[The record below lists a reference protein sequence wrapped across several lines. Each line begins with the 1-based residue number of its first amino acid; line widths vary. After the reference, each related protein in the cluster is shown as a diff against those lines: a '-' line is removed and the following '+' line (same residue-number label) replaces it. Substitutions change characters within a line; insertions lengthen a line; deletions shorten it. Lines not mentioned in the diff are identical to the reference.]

1 MGFVDLWPGI
11 VLVNLL
17 QEEPAPSNIQLPP
30 PLRACLVGEIKFFG
44 CYIGQSGCWRN
55 DCQLHASDISNL
67 MPKLPNYF
75 EPTPQPILEKLH
87 VGHPVLSLHNAKI
100 DHLAHKAWIL
110 PIDLRNGV
118 IQQPIDFVG
127 ADGTVGICETSN
139 D

>member
-1 MGFVDLWPGI
+1 MGFVDLWLGI

-17 QEEPAPSNIQLPP
+17 QEEPAPSYIQLPP
-30 PLRACLVGEIKFFG
+30 PLRTCL
-44 CYIGQSGCWRN
+44 
-55 DCQLHASDISNL
+55 LHASDVSNL

-75 EPTPQPILEKLH
+75 PILEKLH
-87 VGHPVLSLHNAKI
+87 VGHPVLSLHI

-127 ADGTVGICETSN
+127 ADRTVGICETPSPYIRAGRG
-139 D
+139 DTAAQGLHFSIAS